1 MRSTRNLLLGA
12 VALFV
17 ALPLISQEVAPAEI
31 PTWQAPPYWSPG
43 PKSPRVAKEPGT
55 LGEDAV
61 EIVPTP
67 PLPLIGINPCRIVDT
82 RGNGF
87 FAQAGPP
94 TLSAGAGRTFQI
106 AGLVAGLPAQCG
118 IPQTAQAVSLQFT
131 IIGPNSAGNLIAW
144 PGGPIPSTSVVNY
157 ESGIFS
163 IGNSSVVALGGAG
176 EINVFLNAPAGAS
189 AQLTIDVNG
198 YYDNT
203 GIITGITAGVGLF
216 GGGTSGNVTLG
227 LTFGGSGTASSASHS
242 DHTHGTGEIVSGFL
256 ADARLGGTYSNALT
270 LSNPSNSF
278 TGNGSGLTDLNAS
291 NLASGTVPNARIS
304 GTYSGAVS
312 LTNPANVISGDGSG
326 ITNVNGVQRP
336 SFGLFTLDSA
346 ADATITSAT
355 IGIDGL
361 GLILYRNENNSTLK
375 VAHCSNTACSS
386 ATLTTIDVA
395 GATGSITI
403 GTDGLGLIGYMAAA
417 NVGNVLK
424 VAHCIDVAC
433 TGVTISPLP
442 GAGSPI
448 AVSITVGVD
457 GLGLIAYN
465 ESPFSGGDL
474 KVAHCNDAACTSAT
488 FSTIDS
494 VGNVGAFPSITT
506 GADGLGLISY
516 DDGTNVQLKV
526 AHCSDVECTSA
537 TITPLDPAGAGS
549 SITVG
554 SDGFGLIS
562 YWDSSGDDLKVA
574 HCSNVNCTNA
584 TFTTLDSSGSVGQ
597 GNSVTI
603 GTDGLGLISYSDFT
617 NGDLKVAHCSNVTC
631 ASATITT
638 LDSEGVVGWI
648 TSATIGTD
656 GFGLISYRDLTN
668 GGDFKVA
675 HCSNALCT
683 PFVRRR

>member
-17 ALPLISQEVAPAEI
+17 ALPLVSQEVAPAEI

-43 PKSPRVAKEPGT
+43 SKTARVAREPGT

-67 PLPLIGINPCRIVDT
+67 PLPFIGINPCRIVDT

-118 IPQTAQAVSLQFT
+118 IPPTAQAVSLQFT

-163 IGNSSVVALGGAG
+163 IGNGSVVALGGAG

-203 GIITGITAGVGLF
+203 GLITGITAGVGLF

-312 LTNPANVISGDGSG
+312 LTNPANVLSGDGSG
-326 ITNVNGVQRP
+326 IFNVNGAQRP
-336 SFGLFTLDSA
+336 QFGTFTLDGAGDIASL
-346 ADATITSAT
+346 TSAT
-355 IGIDGL
+355 IGVDGL
-361 GLILYRNENNSTLK
+361 GLILFRNENTSTLN
-375 VAHCSNTACSS
+375 VAHCSNTACSA
-386 ATLTTIDVA
+386 ATVEPV
-395 GATGSITI
+395 GVFGVSGSLTI
-403 GTDGLGLIGYMAAA
+403 GSDGLGLISSMAQADGG
-417 NVGNVLK
+417 GNVLK
-424 VAHCIDVAC
+424 SARCVDVAC
-433 TGVTISPLP
+433 SDFTVATLSGS
-442 GAGSPI
+442 GSPYDTSI
-448 AVSITVGVD
+448 AVGTD
-457 GLGLIAYN
+457 GLALIAYY
-465 ESPFSGGDL
+465 ESPYTGGDL
-474 KVAHCNDAACTSAT
+474 KVAHCSNPACTSAT
-488 FSTIDS
+488 FSTLDS
-494 VGNVGAFPSITT
+494 DGNVGLNPSLTI

-516 DDGTNVQLKV
+516 GDLSTEGIKV
-526 AHCSDVECTSA
+526 AHCSNVPCTAA
-537 TITPLDPAGAGS
+537 TITPLDTNAS
-549 SITVG
+549 STSITIG
-554 SDGFGLIS
+554 ADGLGLIS
-562 YWDSSGDDLKVA
+562 YRDSSADDLKVA
-574 HCSNVNCTNA
+574 HCSNVLCTTA
-584 TFTTLDSSGSVGQ
+584 TITPIDDSGGQ
-597 GNSVTI
+597 GSSITTGN
-603 GTDGLGLISYSDFT
+603 DGLGVIAYVNASA
-617 NGDLKVAHCSNVTC
+617 DLKVAHCSNATC
-631 ASATITT
+631 SMATLATV
-638 LDSEGVVGWI
+638 DS
-648 TSATIGTD
+648 TSNFGGGLSVTIGTD
-656 GFGLISYRDLTN
+656 GFPLISYRDATN
-668 GGDFKVA
+668 GDLRVA